1 MDLDEPSWE
10 TIAADSVLL
19 KAVSNWR
26 EDPEKWLEH
35 SIDRLNETVRVNP
48 LREDIEWV
56 ENWLQEIG
64 AIEIEW
70 FTGVGSAWT
79 LPFPRGKAEGEV
91 KTILSALHETGR
103 LTRQEA
109 VSMIPAIALDA
120 KPGELV
126 LDMCASPGSKTTQI
140 AEHLGGKGIVMA
152 NEIAN
157 SRINTLV
164 ANTKRH
170 GSITPMITHH
180 DGRFIPKVP
189 KTGFDKILVDAPCTG
204 SATTRKNPDVWKK
217 WLPSGGRSLHKLQ
230 LELLVKAI
238 NLTKPGGRIVYSTC
252 SLDPVENEAV
262 ISEILRLD
270 NGVSLTPV
278 SDILV
283 NLPGRSGMTD
293 WPKIDDFG
301 RISKSVECV
310 DSMLAPT
317 KNSIKKEL
325 RKCLRIWND
334 DVEAGGFFIAVL
346 EKSKDYAENNVDYDR
361 FIEPEKVKPDEV
373 NFPQPI
379 NSEIEEMILDTLGWE
394 EKNLWIR
401 GKSILWSTS
410 KAKEIWESDRSKRSG
425 RTFIP
430 GKRWRPLRVIHLGLI
445 SAKLQGGKLERIAG
459 KAAPRMIQ
467 NIKHGKSIVSS
478 EVIEKLLTGLE
489 PPAYEISLELNKI
502 RGGHILVEENEDICL
517 PVWIGGRVSLMIS
530 EQERRILRAKRKL
543 PIIIKTEE
551 E

>member
-1 MDLDEPSWE
+1 MDIDERSWE
-10 TIAADSVLL
+10 TIAADSVLMN
-19 KAVSNWR
+19 AVSSWR
-26 EDPEKWLEH
+26 KDPEKWLEN

-48 LREDIEWV
+48 LRDDIEWV

-64 AIEIEW
+64 AIKIEW
-70 FTGVGSAWT
+70 FAGVGSAWT
-79 LPFPRGKAEGEV
+79 LPFPRGKAEGDV
-91 KTILSALHETGR
+91 KIILAALHETGR

-120 KPGELV
+120 KPGDLV

-140 AEHLGGKGIVMA
+140 AEHLEGRGVVMA

-170 GSITPMITHH
+170 GSITPMIVHH

-189 KTGFDKILVDAPCTG
+189 KSGFDKILVDAPCTG

-217 WLPSGGRSLHKLQ
+217 WLPSGGKILHKLQ
-230 LELLVKAI
+230 LELLLKAI

-252 SLDPVENEAV
+252 SLDPIENEAV
-262 ISEILRLD
+262 ISEILKLD
-270 NGVSLTPV
+270 EGISLSPASKLLTK
-278 SDILV
+278 
-283 NLPGRSGMTD
+283 LPGRNGMID
-293 WPKIDDFG
+293 WPQLDEEG
-301 RISKSVECV
+301 NISKGTESN
-310 DSMLAPT
+310 DSIIPPIN
-317 KNSIKKEL
+317 NSIKEEL
-325 RKCLRIWND
+325 KKCLRIWND
-334 DVEAGGFFIAVL
+334 DVNAGGFFVAVL
-346 EKSKDYAENNVDYDR
+346 KKDDDYDELKVDYDK
-361 FIEPEKVKPDEV
+361 ILKPEKIKPDEE

-379 NSEIEEMILDTLGWE
+379 KPEIGELIHKTLGWDE
-394 EKNLWIR
+394 ENLWRR
-401 GKSILWSTS
+401 GKSILWSTPE
-410 KAKEIWESDRSKRSG
+410 AKEIWESDRSKRSG

-445 SAKLQGGKLERIAG
+445 SIKLQNEKLERIVG
-459 KAAPRMIQ
+459 KAAPKMID
-467 NIKHGKSIVSS
+467 NIKHGKSVVSS
-478 EVIEKLLTGLE
+478 EVIDKLLNGIE

-502 RGGHILVEENEDICL
+502 RGGHILIEENEKTCL

-530 EQERRILRAKRKL
+530 EQERRILRAKRNL
-543 PIIIKTEE
+543 PILLINEE

>member
-64 AIEIEW
+64 ATKIEW

-120 KPGELV
+120 NPGELV

-270 NGVSLTPV
+270 NGVSLTSV

-293 WPKIDDFG
+293 WPQIDDSG
-301 RISKSVECV
+301 RISKSLECV

-334 DVEAGGFFIAVL
+334 DVEAGGFFVAVL
-346 EKSKDYAENNVDYDR
+346 NKSKDYVENNVDYDR
-361 FIEPEKVKPDEV
+361 FIEAEKVKPDEV

-379 NSEIEEMILDTLGWE
+379 NSEIEEMILDALGWE

-445 SAKLQGGKLERIAG
+445 SAKLQGRKLERIAG
-459 KAAPRMIQ
+459 KAAPRMVQ
-467 NIKHGKSIVSS
+467 NIKHGKSVVSS

-502 RGGHILVEENEDICL
+502 RGGHILVEENGDICL

>member
-64 AIEIEW
+64 ATKIEW

-270 NGVSLTPV
+270 NGVSLTSV

-293 WPKIDDFG
+293 WPQIDDSG
-301 RISKSVECV
+301 RISKSLECV

-334 DVEAGGFFIAVL
+334 DVEAGGFFVAVL
-346 EKSKDYAENNVDYDR
+346 NKSKDYVENNVDYDR
-361 FIEPEKVKPDEV
+361 FIEAEKVKPDEV

-379 NSEIEEMILDTLGWE
+379 NSEIEEIILDALGWE

-445 SAKLQGGKLERIAG
+445 SAKLQGRKLERIAG

-467 NIKHGKSIVSS
+467 NIKHGKSVVSS

-502 RGGHILVEENEDICL
+502 RGGHILVEENGDICL

>member
-1 MDLDEPSWE
+1 MDLDERSWE

-26 EDPEKWLEH
+26 DDPEKWLEH

-64 AIEIEW
+64 AIKIEW

-189 KTGFDKILVDAPCTG
+189 KNGFDKILVDAPCTG

-270 NGVSLTPV
+270 NGVSLTSV

-346 EKSKDYAENNVDYDR
+346 EKSKDYTENNVDYDR

-379 NSEIEEMILDTLGWE
+379 NSEIEEMILDALGWE

-467 NIKHGKSIVSS
+467 NIKHGKSVVSS

>member
-1 MDLDEPSWE
+1 MDIDERSWE
-10 TIAADSVLL
+10 TIAADSVLMN
-19 KAVSNWR
+19 AVSSWR
-26 EDPEKWLEH
+26 KDPEKWLEN

-48 LREDIEWV
+48 LRDDIEWV

-64 AIEIEW
+64 AIKIEW
-70 FTGVGSAWT
+70 FSGVGSAWT
-79 LPFPRGKAEGEV
+79 LPFPRGKAEGDV
-91 KTILSALHETGR
+91 KIILAALHETGR

-120 KPGELV
+120 KPGDLV

-140 AEHLGGKGIVMA
+140 AEHLEGRGIVMA

-170 GSITPMITHH
+170 GSITPMIVHH

-189 KTGFDKILVDAPCTG
+189 KSGFDKILVDAPCTG

-217 WLPSGGRSLHKLQ
+217 WLPSGGKTLHKLQ
-230 LELLVKAI
+230 LELLVKAV

-252 SLDPVENEAV
+252 SLDPIENEAV
-262 ISEILRLD
+262 ISEILKLD
-270 NGVSLTPV
+270 EGISLSSASKLLTK
-278 SDILV
+278 
-283 NLPGRSGMTD
+283 LPGRNGMTD
-293 WPKIDDFG
+293 WPQLDEEG
-301 RISKSVECV
+301 NISKGTESN
-310 DSMLAPT
+310 DSIIPPIN
-317 KNSIKKEL
+317 NSIKEEL
-325 RKCLRIWND
+325 KKCLRIWND
-334 DVEAGGFFIAVL
+334 DVDAGGFFVAVL
-346 EKSKDYAENNVDYDR
+346 EKKIDYGELKVDYDK
-361 FIEPEKVKPDEV
+361 ILEPEKIKPDEE

-379 NSEIEEMILDTLGWE
+379 KPEIGELILETLGWD
-394 EKNLWIR
+394 EKSLWRR
-401 GKSILWSTS
+401 GKSILWSTPE
-410 KAKEIWESDRSKRSG
+410 AKEIWESDRSKRSG

-445 SAKLQGGKLERIAG
+445 SIKLQDEKLERIVG
-459 KAAPRMIQ
+459 KAAPKMID
-467 NIKHGKSIVSS
+467 NIKHGKSVVNS
-478 EVIEKLLTGLE
+478 EVINKLLNGTE

-502 RGGHILVEENEDICL
+502 RGGHILIEENEKTCL

-530 EQERRILRAKRKL
+530 EQERRILRAKRNL
-543 PIIIKTEE
+543 PILIINEE

>member
-189 KTGFDKILVDAPCTG
+189 KNGFDKILVDAPCTG

-270 NGVSLTPV
+270 NGVSLTSV

-283 NLPGRSGMTD
+283 NLPGRNGMTD
-293 WPKIDDFG
+293 WPQIDDFG
-301 RISKSVECV
+301 GISKSIECV

-325 RKCLRIWND
+325 SKCLRIWND
-334 DVEAGGFFIAVL
+334 DVEAGGFFVAVL

-379 NSEIEEMILDTLGWE
+379 NSEIEEMILDALGWE

-445 SAKLQGGKLERIAG
+445 SAKLQGRKLERIAG

-467 NIKHGKSIVSS
+467 NIKHGKSVVSS

-502 RGGHILVEENEDICL
+502 RGGHILVEENGDICL

>member
-1 MDLDEPSWE
+1 MDLDERSWE

-26 EDPEKWLEH
+26 DDPEKWLEH

-64 AIEIEW
+64 AIKIEW

-189 KTGFDKILVDAPCTG
+189 KNGFDKILVDAPCTG

-270 NGVSLTPV
+270 NGVSLTSV

-283 NLPGRSGMTD
+283 NLPGRNGMTD
-293 WPKIDDFG
+293 WPQIDDFG
-301 RISKSVECV
+301 GISKSIECV

-325 RKCLRIWND
+325 SKCLRIWND
-334 DVEAGGFFIAVL
+334 DVEAGGFFVAVL

-379 NSEIEEMILDTLGWE
+379 NSEIEEIILDALGWE

-445 SAKLQGGKLERIAG
+445 SAKLQGRKLERIAG

-467 NIKHGKSIVSS
+467 NIKHGKSVVSS

>member
-1 MDLDEPSWE
+1 MDLDERSWE

-26 EDPEKWLEH
+26 DDPEKWLEH

-64 AIEIEW
+64 ATKIEW

-189 KTGFDKILVDAPCTG
+189 KNGFDKILVDAPCTG

-270 NGVSLTPV
+270 NGVSLTSV

-283 NLPGRSGMTD
+283 NLPGRNGMTD
-293 WPKIDDFG
+293 WPQIDDFG
-301 RISKSVECV
+301 GISKSIECV

-325 RKCLRIWND
+325 SKCLRIWND
-334 DVEAGGFFIAVL
+334 DVEAGGFFVAVL
-346 EKSKDYAENNVDYDR
+346 EKSKDFSLPNQEY
-361 FIEPEKVKPDEV
+361 
-373 NFPQPI
+373 PI
-379 NSEIEEMILDTLGWE
+379 SFLQFQ
-394 EKNLWIR
+394 NL
-401 GKSILWSTS
+401 L
-410 KAKEIWESDRSKRSG
+410 A
-425 RTFIP
+425 
-430 GKRWRPLRVIHLGLI
+430 
-445 SAKLQGGKLERIAG
+445 
-459 KAAPRMIQ
+459 
-467 NIKHGKSIVSS
+467 
-478 EVIEKLLTGLE
+478 
-489 PPAYEISLELNKI
+489 
-502 RGGHILVEENEDICL
+502 EEN
-517 PVWIGGRVSLMIS
+517 
-530 EQERRILRAKRKL
+530 
-543 PIIIKTEE
+543 
-551 E
+551 

>member
-1 MDLDEPSWE
+1 MDIDERSWE
-10 TIAADSVLL
+10 TIAADSVLMN
-19 KAVSNWR
+19 AVSSWR
-26 EDPEKWLEH
+26 KDPEKWLEN

-48 LREDIEWV
+48 LRDDIEWV

-64 AIEIEW
+64 AIKIEW
-70 FTGVGSAWT
+70 FAGVGSAWT
-79 LPFPRGKAEGEV
+79 LPFPRGKAEGDV
-91 KTILSALHETGR
+91 KIILAALHETGR

-120 KPGELV
+120 KPGDLV

-140 AEHLGGKGIVMA
+140 AEHLEGRGVVMA

-170 GSITPMITHH
+170 GSITPMIVHH

-189 KTGFDKILVDAPCTG
+189 KSGFDKILVDAPCTG

-217 WLPSGGRSLHKLQ
+217 WLPSGGKTLHKLQ
-230 LELLVKAI
+230 LELLLKAV

-252 SLDPVENEAV
+252 SLDPIENEAV
-262 ISEILRLD
+262 ISEILKLD
-270 NGVSLTPV
+270 EGISLSPASKLLTK
-278 SDILV
+278 
-283 NLPGRSGMTD
+283 LPGRNGMID
-293 WPKIDDFG
+293 WPQLDEEG
-301 RISKSVECV
+301 NISKGTESN
-310 DSMLAPT
+310 DSIIPPIN
-317 KNSIKKEL
+317 NSIKEEL
-325 RKCLRIWND
+325 KKCLRIWND
-334 DVEAGGFFIAVL
+334 DVNAGGFFVAVL
-346 EKSKDYAENNVDYDR
+346 EKDDDYDELKVDYDK
-361 FIEPEKVKPDEV
+361 ILKPEKIKPDEE

-379 NSEIEEMILDTLGWE
+379 KPEIGELIHKTLGWDE
-394 EKNLWIR
+394 ENLWRR
-401 GKSILWSTS
+401 GKSILWSTPE
-410 KAKEIWESDRSKRSG
+410 AKEIWESDRSKRSG

-445 SAKLQGGKLERIAG
+445 SIKLQNEKLERIVG
-459 KAAPRMIQ
+459 KAAPKMID
-467 NIKHGKSIVSS
+467 NIKHGKSVVSS
-478 EVIEKLLTGLE
+478 EVIDKLLNGIE

-502 RGGHILVEENEDICL
+502 RGGHILIEENEKTCL

-530 EQERRILRAKRKL
+530 EQERRILRAKRNL
-543 PIIIKTEE
+543 PILLINEE

>member
-64 AIEIEW
+64 ATKIEW

-189 KTGFDKILVDAPCTG
+189 KNGFDKILVDAPCTG

-270 NGVSLTPV
+270 NGVSLTSV

-293 WPKIDDFG
+293 WPQIDDSG
-301 RISKSVECV
+301 RISKSLECV

-325 RKCLRIWND
+325 SKCLRIWND
-334 DVEAGGFFIAVL
+334 DVEAGGFFVAVL

-445 SAKLQGGKLERIAG
+445 SAKLQGRKLERIAG

-467 NIKHGKSIVSS
+467 NIKHGKSVVSS

>member
-1 MDLDEPSWE
+1 
-10 TIAADSVLL
+10 L

-26 EDPEKWLEH
+26 EDPEKWLEY

-48 LREDIEWV
+48 LREDSEWV

-64 AIEIEW
+64 AIKIEW

-120 KPGELV
+120 KPGDLV

-140 AEHLGGKGIVMA
+140 AEHLEGRGIVMA
-152 NEIAN
+152 NEIAS

-204 SATTRKNPDVWKK
+204 SATTRKNPDVWEK
-217 WLPSGGRSLHKLQ
+217 WLPSGGKSLHKLQ

-238 NLTKPGGRIVYSTC
+238 SLTKPGGRIVYSTC
-252 SLDPVENEAV
+252 SLDPIENEAV
-262 ISEILRLD
+262 ISEILGLD
-270 NGVSLTPV
+270 DGVSLTPV
-278 SDILV
+278 SDILADI
-283 NLPGRSGMTD
+283 PGRSGMTD
-293 WPKIDDFG
+293 WPQLDDSG
-301 RISKSVECV
+301 EVSKQSEVV
-310 DSMLAPT
+310 NSMLAPS

-325 RKCLRIWND
+325 KKCLRIWND
-334 DVEAGGFFIAVL
+334 DVEAGGFFVAIL
-346 EKSKDYAENNVDYDR
+346 EKSEDYNEKNVDYDR
-361 FIEPEKVKPDEV
+361 FIEPEKVKPDDT

-379 NSEIEEMILDTLGWE
+379 SSEIEEMILNTLGWSE
-394 EKNLWIR
+394 ENLWIR
-401 GKSILWSTS
+401 GKSILWSTP
-410 KAKEIWESDRSKRSG
+410 KAKEIWKSDRSKRSG

-430 GKRWRPLRVIHLGLI
+430 GERWRPLRVIHLGLI
-445 SAKLQGGKLERIAG
+445 SVKLQDGKLERIVG
-459 KAAPRMIQ
+459 KAAPRMIK

-478 EVIEKLLTGLE
+478 QVIDELLSGLE
-489 PPAYEISLELNKI
+489 PPAYEINLELNKI

-543 PIIIKTEE
+543 PIILLKSEE

>member
-64 AIEIEW
+64 ATKIEW

-270 NGVSLTPV
+270 NGVSLTSV

-293 WPKIDDFG
+293 WPQIDDSG
-301 RISKSVECV
+301 RISKSLECV

-334 DVEAGGFFIAVL
+334 DVEAGGFFVAVL
-346 EKSKDYAENNVDYDR
+346 EKSKDYVENNVDYDR
-361 FIEPEKVKPDEV
+361 FIEAEKVKPDEV

-379 NSEIEEMILDTLGWE
+379 NSEIEEMILDALGWE

-445 SAKLQGGKLERIAG
+445 SAKLQGRKLERIAG

-467 NIKHGKSIVSS
+467 NIKHGKSVVSS

-502 RGGHILVEENEDICL
+502 RGGHILVEENGDICL

>member
-64 AIEIEW
+64 ATKIEW

-270 NGVSLTPV
+270 NGVSLTSV

-293 WPKIDDFG
+293 WPQIDDSG
-301 RISKSVECV
+301 RISKSLECV

-334 DVEAGGFFIAVL
+334 DVEAGGFFVAVL
-346 EKSKDYAENNVDYDR
+346 NKSKDYVENNVDYDR
-361 FIEPEKVKPDEV
+361 FIEAEKVKPDEV

-379 NSEIEEMILDTLGWE
+379 NSEIEEMILDALGWE

-445 SAKLQGGKLERIAG
+445 SAKLQGRKLERIAG

-467 NIKHGKSIVSS
+467 NIKHGKSVVSS

-502 RGGHILVEENEDICL
+502 RGGHILVEENGDICL

>member
-1 MDLDEPSWE
+1 MDLDERSWE

-26 EDPEKWLEH
+26 DDPEKWLEH

-64 AIEIEW
+64 AIKIEW

-189 KTGFDKILVDAPCTG
+189 KNGFDKILVDAPCTG

-334 DVEAGGFFIAVL
+334 DVEAGGFFVAVL

-379 NSEIEEMILDTLGWE
+379 NSEIEEIILDALGWE

-445 SAKLQGGKLERIAG
+445 SVKLQGGKLERIAG
-459 KAAPRMIQ
+459 KAAPRLIQ